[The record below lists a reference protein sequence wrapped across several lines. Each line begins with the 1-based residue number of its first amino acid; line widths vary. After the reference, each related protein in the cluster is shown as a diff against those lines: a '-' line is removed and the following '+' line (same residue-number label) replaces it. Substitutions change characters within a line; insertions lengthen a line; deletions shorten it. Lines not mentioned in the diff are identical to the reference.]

1 MNSDVF
7 TKLALFQGLDARQT
21 MRLRSL
27 FVPCDVYAHDKI
39 FTQDAPADHMYIVV
53 TGEVVV
59 NFKPY
64 DGPVITI
71 SRVHPGGVV
80 GWSAALGSRSY
91 TSSAEAVTY
100 SQLLRVRG
108 SDLRALYIQTPEL
121 GEMILDRLASL
132 IAERL
137 RNTHVQVITMLRNG
151 LLASAPAYHQEEYHD
166 RH

>member
-1 MNSDVF
+1 MNGDVF
-7 TKLALFQGLDARQT
+7 SKLALFQGLDARQT

-27 FVPCDVYAHDKI
+27 FVPIDVYAQDKI
-39 FTQDAPADHMYIVV
+39 FTQDAPAEALFVVV
-53 TGEVVV
+53 TGEVIV

-71 SRVHPGGVV
+71 ARVHPGGVV

-108 SDLRALYIQTPEL
+108 SDLRALYLLTPEL
-121 GEMILDRLASL
+121 GELILDRLASL

-137 RNTHVQVITMLRNG
+137 RNTHAQVLTMLRNG

>member
-1 MNSDVF
+1 MNGDVF
-7 TKLALFQGLDARQT
+7 EVLQIFKGLSAEQNRL
-21 MRLRSL
+21 LRSL
-27 FVPCDVYAHDKI
+27 FVPCDVYANDRI
-39 FTQDAPADHMYIVV
+39 FAQDSPADYLYIVV

-64 DGPVITI
+64 DGPVITVA
-71 SRVHPGGVV
+71 RVQPGGVV

-91 TSSAEAVTY
+91 TSSADAATY

-108 SDLRALYIQTPEL
+108 ADLRALCKQVPEL
-121 GEMILDRLASL
+121 GEIVLDRLASL

-137 RNTHVQVITMLRNG
+137 RNTHDHVLELLRTG
-151 LLASAPAYHQEEYHD
+151 LLSSPPTYRQEVLNG